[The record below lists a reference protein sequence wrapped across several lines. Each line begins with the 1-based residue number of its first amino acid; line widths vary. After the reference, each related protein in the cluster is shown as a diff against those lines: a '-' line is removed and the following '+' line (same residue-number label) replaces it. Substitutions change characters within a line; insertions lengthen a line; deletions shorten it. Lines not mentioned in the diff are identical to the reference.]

1 MEEKKR
7 ACPHCGA
14 EMDPIETPL
23 ESSWGGEIHY
33 VCFNDDCCYF
43 KKSWDVLDSQGVE
56 RTGYRCRMDPRGACG
71 PLAVW
76 SADALKDLVCECK
89 TGDKGA

>member
-1 MEEKKR
+1 MDEKKR
-7 ACPHCGA
+7 TCPHCGA

-23 ESSWGGEIHY
+23 ESSWGGEIHH

-43 KKSWDVLDSQGVE
+43 KNSWNVLDGQGVE
-56 RTGYRCRMDPRGACG
+56 RTGYRCRMDPRGDCG

-76 SADALKDLVCECK
+76 SANALKDLVCGCK
-89 TGDKGA
+89 TEEKGA